1 MLNNDT
7 CYRKWI
13 GTVFKSCTELVKYLL
28 YSCGFTLILISIS
41 AKEDYLPQIPLQVV
55 YKLINAI
62 FFFFL
67 IGNGILYTAHSVTK
81 EEIVIAEKAALSKEP
96 LAIENHNRR
105 ISSVHEAGHVVIAYL
120 LNYRQYD
127 VHVSWKDS
135 YCVIEPI
142 LEGPREI
149 KRRILLLYG
158 GAAAEKLLLGE
169 IHNGCMGNPQA
180 DYERA
185 TENIKSYITMIDDS
199 VSKAML
205 TEEVREKIISY
216 SKLFYSEAE
225 NMVYSNRDM
234 VELLREELSKKD
246 IMTTKEVDELFEK
259 HGMKG
264 RRSTGEF

>member
-1 MLNNDT
+1 M
-7 CYRKWI
+7 
-13 GTVFKSCTELVKYLL
+13 L

-55 YKLINAI
+55 YMFINAF

-67 IGNGILYTAHSVTK
+67 IGKGILYTAHSVTKEEIPSEIEVPK

-205 TEEVREKIISY
+205 TEELREKIISY

>member
-1 MLNNDT
+1 MLNNKNT

-13 GTVFKSCTELVKYLL
+13 GVFKRCTEIVKYLI

-55 YKLINAI
+55 YKFINAF

-67 IGNGILYTAHSVTK
+67 IGKGILYTAHSVTK

-120 LNYRQYD
+120 LNYKQYD

-135 YCVIEPI
+135 YCMIEPI

-169 IHNGCMGNPQA
+169 IHNGCMGNLQA

-205 TEEVREKIISY
+205 TEELREKIISY

-225 NMVYSNRDM
+225 NMIYSNRDM
-234 VELLREELSKKD
+234 VELLREELNKKD

-259 HGMKG
+259 HGMKR

>member
-96 LAIENHNRR
+96 LAAEMR
-105 ISSVHEAGHVVIAYL
+105 
-120 LNYRQYD
+120 YR
-127 VHVSWKDS
+127 SWT
-135 YCVIEPI
+135 V
-142 LEGPREI
+142 
-149 KRRILLLYG
+149 
-158 GAAAEKLLLGE
+158 
-169 IHNGCMGNPQA
+169 
-180 DYERA
+180 
-185 TENIKSYITMIDDS
+185 
-199 VSKAML
+199 
-205 TEEVREKIISY
+205 
-216 SKLFYSEAE
+216 
-225 NMVYSNRDM
+225 
-234 VELLREELSKKD
+234 
-246 IMTTKEVDELFEK
+246 
-259 HGMKG
+259 
-264 RRSTGEF
+264 